1 MNTPALQN
9 KLWTLKAYETGC
21 PNRDLEAAV
30 CMYLRIPN
38 LVEIMILLN
47 FKRIHISRS
56 LFYSFLILKLVNFKI
71 FRIF

>member
-30 CMYLRIPN
+30 CINLRIPN
-38 LVEIMILLN
+38 LAEIMILLN
-47 FKRIHISRS
+47 FKRIHNSRS
-56 LFYSFLILKLVNFKI
+56 LFYSLSNFKNGQFQDI
-71 FRIF
+71 T